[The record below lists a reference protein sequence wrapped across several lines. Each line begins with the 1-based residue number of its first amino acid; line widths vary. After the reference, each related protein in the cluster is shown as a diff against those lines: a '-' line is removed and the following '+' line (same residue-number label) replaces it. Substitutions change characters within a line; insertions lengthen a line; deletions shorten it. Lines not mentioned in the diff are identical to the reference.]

1 MPIAKWPSSMYSG
14 SDWIAPPVR
23 AQSQLTESASP
34 SIIAEGP
41 GMRRRN
47 QHQAARVAPIV
58 QTTDAAR
65 AATAD
70 TPVTLQIAASR
81 IG

>member
-1 MPIAKWPSSMYSG
+1 MYIG

-23 AQSQLTESASP
+23 AQSQLTESARP

-47 QHQAARVAPIV
+47 QHQAARVAPTV
-58 QTTDAAR
+58 QRTEVACAAN
-65 AATAD
+65 AE
-70 TPVTLQIAASR
+70 TPVTRQIAASS